1 MGGIF
6 LAAHRR
12 KDRAISTLIRTVIR
26 GLQKN
31 GYKKTPQED
40 FLWRWDRKKALI
52 LSYQRLFFSRYLIFD
67 FTPRSLP
74 SKNIDFTD

>member
-6 LAAHRR
+6 FAAHRG
-12 KDRAISTLIRTVIR
+12 KNKGFSTLIRTVIR

-40 FLWRWDRKKALI
+40 FLWRLGQKKGTNTFVSAP
-52 LSYQRLFFSRYLIFD
+52 IF
-67 FTPRSLP
+67 P
-74 SKNIDFTD
+74 SVFDS